1 MPSLNVGDII
11 YDMNTI
17 VTNMYNNLQD
27 RLSVYC
33 RSYGKVTLATGAC
46 VVSMICLYLIATLS
60 QTGVLRVSFLDIG
73 QGDAILITTPSGHDM
88 LIDGG
93 ASDRILERLADRL
106 SYTDRTL
113 DVVVNTHP
121 DTDHSTGLIPVY
133 AMYKVGRSV
142 ISPVDGS
149 TEIFKKL
156 ETSILEEGGKLHT
169 GKRGNEID
177 FGDGVVA
184 RILYPSSPYYG
195 SPEKTNDAS
204 VSMLIT
210 YGETSVLLTGDLPS
224 THEDELLSAQL
235 PHHVTIFKAGHH
247 GSKYSSGDQLLSY
260 IRPEYAVISAGKDN
274 RYNHPNTEAV
284 DRLTKY
290 SKEVL
295 STIDRGTITFESDGS
310 NVRLS
315 TSK

>member
-1 MPSLNVGDII
+1 
-11 YDMNTI
+11 MNPLFRNLYKD
-17 VTNMYNNLQD
+17 VRKKSMYFLQD
-27 RLSVYC
+27 
-33 RSYGKVTLATGAC
+33 YGKVSLVCVNVGIILLTISYLLTTVNHQTLK
-46 VVSMICLYLIATLS
+46 I
-60 QTGVLRVSFLDIG
+60 SFLDVG

-93 ASDRILERLADRL
+93 ASDRILERLANRL

-133 AMYKVGRSV
+133 AMYNVTHSV
-142 ISPVDGS
+142 ISPVDGG
-149 TEIFKKL
+149 TAIFKEL
-156 ETSILEEGGKLHT
+156 ETSIMEEGGKLYI
-169 GKRGNEID
+169 GKRGDEID

-274 RYNHPNTEAV
+274 RYNHPNSEAV
-284 DRLTKY
+284 DRLTMY

-310 NVRLS
+310 NVRLT